1 MGCDVLDRVE
11 NRGIEIGR
19 KEGREEGRKEGREEG
34 RKEGR
39 KEGKTEG
46 EDNIRLLSQK
56 LFSQDRIEDVKRVME
71 DKDYCDQLKKEF
83 GIC

>member
-19 KEGREEGRKEGREEG
+19 EEGRKEGREEG
-34 RKEGR
+34 RKEG
-39 KEGKTEG
+39 KTEG
-46 EDNIRLLSQK
+46 EDNLALLSQK
-56 LFSQDRIEDVKRVME
+56 LFSQDRIEDLKRVMD
-71 DKDYCDQLKKEF
+71 DKEYREQLKKEF